1 VKLVY
6 FGTSAFAVPALERLA
21 KHVVLVVTQ
30 PDRPS
35 GRGMADKPSEVKRAA
50 VRLGLPVETPEKSR
64 DKGFIEHLSTLDA
77 DAFVV
82 ASYGQILSKSLLAV
96 PKRGCFNLHASLLP
110 KYRGAA
116 PIQYA
121 VLNGDAETG
130 VTLMLMDEGM
140 DTGDAIARTA
150 IPIGPDE
157 TAGELHDR
165 LAVIGAELADLWIE
179 PLASGNFPRVPQDTG
194 VASYAPKV
202 SKADAELDFDGS
214 MKQEYDRFRAFT
226 PIPGAWIATSNGP
239 LKLRRVCRGRR
250 DPNAASG
257 TVVSVRPFEVAFADG
272 SLVFEEVQ
280 PQARKAM
287 PGSEFA
293 NGARIVPGDCLKLE
307 QGL

>member
-1 VKLVY
+1 MRLVY

-21 KHVVLVVTQ
+21 EHVVLVVTQ

-35 GRGMADKPSEVKRAA
+35 GRGMEPKPSDIKNAGKT
-50 VRLGLPVETPEKSR
+50 LGLAVETPEKSR
-64 DKGFIEHLSTLDA
+64 DKAFVEHLQTLDA

-96 PKRGCFNLHASLLP
+96 PKHGCFNLHASLLP

-121 VLNGDAETG
+121 VLNGDTETG
-130 VTLMLMDEGM
+130 VTLMAMDAGM
-140 DTGDAIARTA
+140 DTGDMIAKNPTK
-150 IPIGPDE
+150 IDPDE

-165 LAVIGAELADLWIE
+165 LAVIAAELAEEWIE
-179 PLASGNFPRVPQDTG
+179 RLARGDFPRAPQDPDA
-194 VASYAPKV
+194 VSYAPKV
-202 SKADAELDFDGS
+202 TKADAELDFCGS
-214 MKQEYDRFRAFT
+214 AKQEYDRYRAFT
-226 PIPGAWIATSNGP
+226 PIPGAWVATSHGP
-239 LKLRRVCRGRR
+239 LKLRRVSGGRGS
-250 DPNAASG
+250 AAAPG
-257 TVVSVRPFEVAFADG
+257 TVVSVRPFEVAFVDG

-280 PQARKAM
+280 PEGRKAM
-287 PGSEFA
+287 PGADYA